1 MRIIST
7 VFFLFFI
14 GLNAFSQDSN
24 LPKGWD
30 KILLEGK
37 PAYMN
42 LITGDVSKKRP
53 TKQAT
58 KPIEKEEFDTT
69 ITHTVKKGEIL
80 SSIARKYGFN
90 LAKLYQLNN
99 MTNFDNVEIGDEIVI
114 GYAKNEKE
122 KEAFFKGSKNSS
134 DNIPVNIKEV
144 KNNNYHVVASGE
156 TLYRIATNNKISVNE
171 LKSLNNLKGNTIFVG
186 QRLRIK

>member
-1 MRIIST
+1 MKIKLALIIT
-7 VFFLFFI
+7 LFFCI
-14 GLNAFSQDSN
+14 NIFSQSN
-24 LPKGWD
+24 KLPEGWD
-30 KILLEGK
+30 QILLEGK

-53 TKQAT
+53 TKPAT
-58 KPIEKEEFDTT
+58 KPIEKKEFDPT
-69 ITHTVKKGEIL
+69 ITHIVKKGETL
-80 SSIARKYGFN
+80 SSIARKYDFN

-122 KEAFFKGSKNSS
+122 KEAFFKGNKNSS
-134 DNIPVNIKEV
+134 DNIPMNIEEV

-156 TLYRIATNNKISVNE
+156 TLYRIATNNKISVNK
-171 LKSLNNLKGNTIFVG
+171 LKALNNLNSNAIFVG
-186 QRLRIK
+186 QKLRIK